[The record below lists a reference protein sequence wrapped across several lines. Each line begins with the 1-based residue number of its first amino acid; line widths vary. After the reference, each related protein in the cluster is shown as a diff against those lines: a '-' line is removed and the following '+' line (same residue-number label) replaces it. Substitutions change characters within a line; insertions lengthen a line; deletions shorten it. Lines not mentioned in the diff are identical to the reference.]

1 MWHDMVRVHDIYDT
15 SSDKQVPVSWQ
26 HPQHYGKV
34 QNSSVWVH
42 LFVSLWNKAN
52 HHSVNIKRTTGIT
65 KGLLINASTL
75 SLSLLKKVDNETL
88 LKCAVPESYCYLP
101 FNSRMLF
108 FLWLLVWPGRVVEF
122 VHIPEICFLLAITQH
137 VPKTS
142 KTWRSKTRYRA
153 AAFSKKRNLI
163 FTSDSINF
171 QNLSRTINHICS
183 PKLRYLRFW

>member
-75 SLSLLKKVDNETL
+75 SLSLSLEKGGQWNALKMRRSRVL
-88 LKCAVPESYCYLP
+88 LLFAVQLKDAI
-101 FNSRMLF
+101 F
-108 FLWLLVWPGRVVEF
+108 FVALGL
-122 VHIPEICFLLAITQH
+122 
-137 VPKTS
+137 
-142 KTWRSKTRYRA
+142 TWKSCWIRSH
-153 AAFSKKRNLI
+153 SRNLFSVGHHPTCSKNI
-163 FTSDSINF
+163 KDLKVQNKIQGRSFFQKKESD
-171 QNLSRTINHICS
+171 L
-183 PKLRYLRFW
+183 YLRLN